1 MRGFLRTHARR
12 CNQLDC
18 RRGHGMGELD
28 YSLDGRRRLTSQAEI
43 PHRASASR
51 SRGLQTDSLA
61 GPVRRNSGSP
71 LVLVDFPL
79 EAVLAGNGGQAHDA
93 HDEKQDKEDNPDNQD
108 WHTNT
113 PRVR

>member
-1 MRGFLRTHARR
+1 MRR
-12 CNQLDC
+12 
-18 RRGHGMGELD
+18 LD

-51 SRGLQTDSLA
+51 GRGLQTDSLV

-93 HDEKQDKEDNPDNQD
+93 HDEKQDKEDDPDNQD

-113 PRVR
+113 PRSVDCAPEAHRGL